1 VRITSCGQAGRS
13 QGREGDCRARRL
25 TITRTMAVG
34 MDAPALDGWTPTRI
48 PGRGPPPRADTLADG
63 RRGRPH
69 RRTGSFVIRAPRPT
83 RRDGRL
89 QTTRGRASG
98 HGVGRGG
105 RPSWCPLAPSS
116 RPSKVSIL
124 DGGPG
129 GCPSGCPAVQGGSVH
144 PDRLSCLEGA
154 GEQYERALAIG
165 EAALGPD
172 HPTVPAIRGNL
183 EVVLQALTDAPSEGL
198 PRTSRDISALWPT
211 TASCSSTSC
220 PSSPGPRVRRSVN
233 RSRRVRSRSHGP

>member
-83 RRDGRL
+83 RTDGRL
-89 QTTRGRASG
+89 QTTRETRVRPW
-98 HGVGRGG
+98 VGRGG
-105 RPSWCPLAPSS
+105 RPP
-116 RPSKVSIL
+116 R
-124 DGGPG
+124 
-129 GCPSGCPAVQGGSVH
+129 CPSWTAVRAGVRVVSGRRFRSVH

-154 GEQYERALAIG
+154 GGQYERALAIG

-172 HPTVPAIRGNL
+172 HPTWPAIRGNP
-183 EVVLQALTDAPSEGL
+183 EVVLQALKDAPPEGL
-198 PRTSRDISALWPT
+198 PRSSRDIPALWP
-211 TASCSSTSC
+211 
-220 PSSPGPRVRRSVN
+220 N
-233 RSRRVRSRSHGP
+233 REGGRMTPERPKMP